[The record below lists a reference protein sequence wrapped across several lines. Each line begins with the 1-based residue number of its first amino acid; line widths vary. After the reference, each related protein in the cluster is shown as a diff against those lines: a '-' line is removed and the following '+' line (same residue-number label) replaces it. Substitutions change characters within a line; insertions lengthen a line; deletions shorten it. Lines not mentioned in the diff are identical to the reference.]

1 MIEDLPNLA
10 AIGLGLL
17 AALGGVLMGLLRSQT
32 VPREPATPPDSR
44 SIDLAVDEIN
54 RSAAREMDEIDQS
67 NTPGS
72 AAREARRR
80 RRRNREQ

>member
-17 AALGGVLMGLLRSQT
+17 AALGGVLVGLLRSQT
-32 VPREPATPPDSR
+32 TQREPVAPPDSR
-44 SIDLAVDEIN
+44 SIDLVVDEIN

-72 AAREARRR
+72 AAREAQRR
-80 RRRNREQ
+80 RRRNRDQ